1 MNAGLANKMRILIG
15 YLQITSALLSSFD
28 IPWPP
33 MTMQLLQSLTFVNF
47 NFMEFFLPLDPCVLH
62 TSFLS
67 QAAFHMAILPIC
79 ALVVVVAAVCATCCG
94 QRKVVVQR
102 AKTAMVTIV
111 FLLYPGIVTRVFTT
125 LKCRTIGT
133 TPYLVADYSVVC
145 GQGKH
150 AIMALVMAVFALVY
164 VVGIPLGSTLVL
176 FCNRRLMRLDNEAEQ
191 TSSDTVL
198 LDKAS
203 RFHSVFGALYNAY
216 EPHFWYFESLI
227 MIQKALLTGGLVLV
241 AVSNVGVG
249 LVVLVV
255 FFAFCPNLLFFL
267 PSLHWCHSRAVPHK
281 SWSGWSLR
289 WVFSRSYFEPNRTS
303 TTTTINCNPLRRG
316 QLS

>member
-1 MNAGLANKMRILIG
+1 
-15 YLQITSALLSSFD
+15 
-28 IPWPP
+28 
-33 MTMQLLQSLTFVNF
+33 LTFVNF

-79 ALVVVVAAVCATCCG
+79 ALVVVVAAACATFCG
-94 QRKVVVQR
+94 HRKVVVQR

-145 GQGKH
+145 GQGEH
-150 AIMALVMAVFALVY
+150 ATMTMVMAIFSLVY

-191 TSSDTVL
+191 TSDTVL
-198 LDKAS
+198 LEKAS
-203 RFHSVFGALYNAY
+203 HFRSVFGALYNAY

-227 MIQKALLTGGLVLV
+227 LIQKALLTGGLVLV
-241 AVSNVGVG
+241 AVSGVG
-249 LVVLVV
+249 
-255 FFAFCPNLLFFL
+255 C
-267 PSLHWCHSRAVPHK
+267 WGCGR
-281 SWSGWSLR
+281 
-289 WVFSRSYFEPNRTS
+289 
-303 TTTTINCNPLRRG
+303 C
-316 QLS
+316 